1 LRNSRQQKLAKHVS
15 YCCWIGGGVRVT
27 DLERTLAD
35 SIEDMDKISGI
46 EEIISMI
53 RQIRKIDEKNYVSI
67 LMSGIKISFI
77 KRRAGCL
84 KPMGM

>member
-1 LRNSRQQKLAKHVS
+1 M
-15 YCCWIGGGVRVT
+15 RVT

-46 EEIISMI
+46 EETISMI
-53 RQIRKIDEKNYVSI
+53 CQIRKIDEKNYVPI

-84 KPMGM
+84 RPMGMQEFRTASINFAGIISEKANGI